1 MQKRIMVYGLKA
13 LAAIAAV
20 AFFFMPE
27 NSPAKFF
34 LCFGC
39 LAAAAVFYVV
49 ATKLERKEASGLD
62 ESDKAQT
69 TRPES

>member
-1 MQKRIMVYGLKA
+1 MQKRITVYGLKA
-13 LAAIAAV
+13 LAGIAAV

-27 NSPAKFF
+27 SSLTKFL

-39 LAAAAVFYVV
+39 LAAAAICYVA
-49 ATKLERKEASGLD
+49 ATKLERKEGSGLD

-69 TRPES
+69 TRSHS